1 MSTEHFRF
9 FRKILLTKMLKVK
22 VPAHFHNYIT
32 SARISYIGCLSDYLN
47 DREMKKFTGQKNF
60 VNLHLFL

>member
-1 MSTEHFRF
+1 MSTDNFRF
-9 FRKILLTKMLKVK
+9 DRKILLTKMLKVK

-47 DREMKKFTGQKNF
+47 DER
-60 VNLHLFL
+60 